1 MAAPLKK
8 SIALF
13 SLALFA
19 VGLGLFAWLGVYS
32 RYWADDWCYNA
43 NLKDLGFWGFMQGY
57 TYITTYAS
65 NRFSLTLF
73 SAFLQAFAI
82 PGLQWMTFGTIALW
96 TSGLAVFL
104 RNLRRIEGD
113 ARSSFPPV
121 LLALLSVYFTLYLAP
136 HLYQSVYWRSG
147 FLPYTAPLVFT
158 VWVFALLTQQAV
170 SEKPSLPLAAL
181 TGLLSLLAGGFSE
194 AGCAFLV
201 AALGLYVLLAGIGYL
216 HRSPWAVKSLPGA
229 GAALLFAL
237 LAMALLV
244 YSPTSQVRVAR
255 YGAAAGIV
263 ELIALLARFTYTFF
277 AASLKDYQHLLI
289 FAMAALSGFLLAP
302 PRERGLGGR
311 AWLAAVLALAGL
323 ALALVAAALAPSAY
337 IEKGLPALRAQIIPR
352 FVVILALASAG
363 WTTGE
368 ALQGFQILKWLPAHL
383 HNLRNLW
390 IPSLAVLLLL
400 LSHAWTVYSISA
412 TAGKIDLYSKRAQA
426 WDQRDAVIRLEAAT
440 TATSVIVPAI
450 DGAPVGG
457 IRDLDPPEKS
467 GFWIT
472 KCAERFYGVKIKVIF
487 P

>member
-13 SLALFA
+13 SLALFV

-73 SAFLQAFAI
+73 SAALQAFAI

-104 RNLRRIEGD
+104 RNLRRMTGG

-121 LLALLSVYFTLYLAP
+121 LLALLSVYFALYLAP

-147 FLPYTAPLVFT
+147 FLPYTAPLVFS
-158 VWVFALLTQQAV
+158 VWIFALLTRQAI
-170 SEKPSLPLAAL
+170 SEKPSLLLTAL

-201 AALGLYVLLAGIGYL
+201 AALGLYTLLAGLGYI
-216 HRSPWAVKSLPGA
+216 RKRPWAVKSLPGA
-229 GAALLFAL
+229 VAALLFAL
-237 LAMALLV
+237 LAMALLI

-255 YGAAAGIV
+255 YGGAAGIA
-263 ELIALLARFTYTFF
+263 ELAALLARFTYAFF

-289 FAMAALSGFLLAP
+289 FAIAALSGFLLTP
-302 PRERGLGGR
+302 PREPGMGWR
-311 AWLAAVLALAGL
+311 AWLAAMSLLAGL
-323 ALALVAAALAPSAY
+323 ALILVAASLAPSAY
-337 IEKGLPALRAQIIPR
+337 IEKGLPALRAQVIPR
-352 FVVILALASAG
+352 FVVVLALAFAG
-363 WTTGE
+363 WTTGQM
-368 ALQGFQILKWLPAHL
+368 LQGFHAPKWS
-383 HNLRNLW
+383 
-390 IPSLAVLLLL
+390 PSLAVLLLL

-412 TAGKIDLYSKRAQA
+412 TAAKIDLYSKRAQA
-426 WDQRDAVIRLEAAT
+426 WDQRDAVIRLEAAA
-440 TATSVIVPAI
+440 TATSVLVPAI

-457 IRDLDPPEKS
+457 IRDLDPPGKT

-472 KCAERFYGVKIKVIF
+472 KCAERFYGVKIKIF
-487 P
+487 FP

>member
-1 MAAPLKK
+1 MATPLKK
-8 SIALF
+8 SLALF
-13 SLALFA
+13 SLALF
-19 VGLGLFAWLGVYS
+19 VIGLSVFAWLGVYS

-43 NLKDLGFWGFMQGY
+43 NLEDLGFWGFMQGY

-73 SAFLQAFAI
+73 SAALQAFAI
-82 PGLQWMTFGTIALW
+82 PGLQWMTFGTIVLW

-104 RNLRRIEGD
+104 RNLRRMTGD

-147 FLPYTAPLVFT
+147 FLPYTAPLVFS
-158 VWVFALLTQQAV
+158 VWVFALLTKQAI
-170 SEKPSLPLAAL
+170 SEKPSLLLGAL

-201 AALGLYVLLAGIGYL
+201 AALGLYVLLAGIGYVRK
-216 HRSPWAVKSLPGA
+216 HPWAVRSLPGA
-229 GAALLFAL
+229 VAALLFAL

-255 YGAAAGIV
+255 YGGTAGIV
-263 ELIALLARFTYTFF
+263 ELIALLARFTYAFF
-277 AASLKDYQHLLI
+277 AASIRDYQHLLI
-289 FAMAALSGFLLAP
+289 FVMAALSGFLLAP
-302 PRERGLGGR
+302 PRERGTGWR
-311 AWLAAVLALAGL
+311 AWLAAMSFVAGL
-323 ALALVAAALAPSAY
+323 ALILVAASLAPSAY

-352 FVVILALASAG
+352 FVVVLALASTG
-363 WTTGE
+363 WITGE
-368 ALQGFQILKWLPAHL
+368 ALQGIRAPKWTL
-383 HNLRNLW
+383 
-390 IPSLAVLLLL
+390 SLAVLLLL

-440 TATSVIVPAI
+440 TATSVVVAAI

>member
-13 SLALFA
+13 SLALFV
-19 VGLGLFAWLGVYS
+19 VGLGLFTWLGVYS

-82 PGLQWMTFGTIALW
+82 PGLQWMTFGTIMLW

-104 RNLRRIEGD
+104 RNLQRITGD
-113 ARSSFPPV
+113 ARSSFPPI
-121 LLALLSVYFTLYLAP
+121 LLALLSIYFALYLAP

-147 FLPYTAPLVFT
+147 FLPYTAPLVFG
-158 VWVFALLTQQAV
+158 VWIFALLTQQAA
-170 SEKPSLPLAAL
+170 SEKPSIPLAGV

-201 AALGLYVLLAGIGYL
+201 AALGLYVLFAGIGYVCK
-216 HRSPWAVKSLPGA
+216 RPWAVKSLPGA

-255 YGAAAGIV
+255 YDSAAGMA
-263 ELIALLARFTYTFF
+263 ELAVLLARFTYAFS
-277 AASLKDYQHLLI
+277 AASLKGYQHLLI
-289 FAMAALSGFLLAP
+289 FAMAALSGFLLTP
-302 PRERGLGGR
+302 PRERGMEWR
-311 AWLAAVLALAGL
+311 AWLAAMLVLATL
-323 ALALVAAALAPSAY
+323 ALILVAASLAPSAY

-352 FVVILALASAG
+352 FIVVLALASAG

-368 ALQGFQILKWLPAHL
+368 ALQGVRAPKWTL
-383 HNLRNLW
+383 
-390 IPSLAVLLLL
+390 SLAVLLLL
-400 LSHAWTVYSISA
+400 LAHAWTVYSISV

-440 TATSVIVPAI
+440 TATSVVVPAI